1 LRNSSLIRKGR
12 EEIDDRSRVRTKI
25 KSHIYTDNTDEEEEE
40 EMEENEEEE
49 DERTILYAQN
59 LLKMNKYMNLS
70 ECCRERIRIG
80 HNLLKDKLQKDPT
93 VKDFREKIY
102 DIFKEVYSHFD
113 DPSKSSS
120 KNIKLEKECQKLKT
134 SVIEKIINKRPDYI
148 YYFLR
153 ILNDN
158 ISIFI
163 KYFKDKIFERPM
175 NKQLKEKYFE
185 LKKFIQKELSNL
197 PQASL
202 KKEKEKALY
211 MDFYN
216 FCKEKKAE
224 IVAIIKDLNRIYDV
238 IIKAAPFLDDLFKS
252 VFNEVEN
259 EFEAIIQM
267 DNLHKEEFYN
277 IIMADEFIKSLLIE
291 VNRQDF
297 PCFIELRPVVQ
308 KIEEEIR
315 NSDKDMT
322 LLKEII
328 DEVNLKKIIERMEEG
343 KCLNILKDNS
353 LPKPSLTP
361 HQSIFSP
368 GDIRQSNDDI
378 PAEFES
384 VKSLNQLLI
393 DTAK

>member
-1 LRNSSLIRKGR
+1 MRT
-12 EEIDDRSRVRTKI
+12 RSRPGRKI
-25 KSHIYTDNTDEEEEE
+25 KNQTFYENTDDEEEEF
-40 EMEENEEEE
+40 EENEEEE

-80 HNLLKDKLQKDPT
+80 QNLLKDKLHKDPT

-102 DIFKEVYSHFD
+102 EIFKEVYSHFD
-113 DPSKSSS
+113 DPG
-120 KNIKLEKECQKLKT
+120 KNSPKNLKLEKECQKLKT
-134 SVIEKIINKRPDYI
+134 SVIEKIIHSRPDYI

-153 ILNDN
+153 VLYEN

-163 KYFKDKIFERPM
+163 KYFKDKIFDKPV
-175 NKQLKEKYFE
+175 NKKVKEKYYE
-185 LKKFIQKELSNL
+185 LKKTIQKELS
-197 PQASL
+197 AIKESDVR
-202 KKEKEKALY
+202 KEKEKIFFNDVL
-211 MDFYN
+211 N
-216 FCKEKKAE
+216 FCKEFKSE
-224 IVAIIKDLNRIYDV
+224 IINIIKDLNRVYDV
-238 IIKAAPFLDDLFKS
+238 IIRAAPFLGELFKS

-277 IIMADEFIKSLLIE
+277 VMMADEFIKALLIE
-291 VNRQDF
+291 VNRQEIPSF
-297 PCFIELRPVVQ
+297 VEMRPVVQ

-343 KCLNILKDNS
+343 KSSIIKEAGQGQNDPFSRFSSPFNTNVNTSSNYSQSNS
-353 LPKPSLTP
+353 KSN
-361 HQSIFSP
+361 
-368 GDIRQSNDDI
+368 SNDDI
-378 PAEFES
+378 PPEFEG